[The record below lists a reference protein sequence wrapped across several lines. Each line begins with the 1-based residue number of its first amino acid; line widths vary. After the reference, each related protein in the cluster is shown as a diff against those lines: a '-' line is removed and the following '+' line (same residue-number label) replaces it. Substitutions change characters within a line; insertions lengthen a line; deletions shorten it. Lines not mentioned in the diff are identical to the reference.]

1 MWPVYTVI
9 GYFLL
14 ALLIPTGLALSKAWR
29 RARPARQLTCP
40 ALGAPADVGL
50 DPWFAVRKHALG
62 AYELRV
68 LQCSRWPGRRD
79 CDQDCLAQIAP
90 RL

>member
-1 MWPVYTVI
+1 MWAVYTVI

-14 ALLIPTGLALSKAWR
+14 ALLIPVFWALGNTWR
-29 RARPARQLTCP
+29 HARRARQLTCP

-50 DPWFAVRKHALG
+50 DPWFAVRQHALG

-68 LQCSRWPGRRD
+68 LQCSQWPEHHG
-79 CDQDCLAQIAP
+79 CAQACLAQIAP
-90 RL
+90 R